1 VPHLLVRAGPTLA
14 EQGTAHGNP
23 GYARPAHAALAL
35 PPVVVDV
42 APDTPLTSLSGDT
55 RPLTEWTTTFHLALV
70 VLDPFTYESAWLIDT
85 AGRILRNFAE
95 ADCRTAFLVTC
106 GADDA
111 RQFLGPWGEELL
123 VFTDPERLAV
133 KGLGLDTLPA
143 FVHVNQAS
151 QVEAKA
157 EGWDPV
163 AWRAVAVNLADRMSW
178 RRPTI
183 PEQGDPAPYEGT
195 PALG

>member
-1 VPHLLVRAGPTLA
+1 
-14 EQGTAHGNP
+14 
-23 GYARPAHAALAL
+23 
-35 PPVVVDV
+35 VVVDV

-106 GADDA
+106 AADDA
-111 RQFLGPWGEELL
+111 REFLGPWGEELL

-151 QVEAKA
+151 QVEVKA